1 MSVLQDIIDFHKKFG
16 LEYNEGPRQLPL
28 ELQEFRTNFLD
39 EELQEYKDAV
49 ESGDLEKAFDGL
61 IDLVYVAVGTAYL
74 HGFQFDEGWDR
85 VQAAN
90 MAKVR
95 AERADQS
102 KRGTAYDVI
111 KPEGWQ
117 APDLSDLVV

>member
-1 MSVLQDIIDFHKKFG
+1 MSVLQDIIDFHKKLG

-117 APDLSDLVV
+117 APDLSDFVV